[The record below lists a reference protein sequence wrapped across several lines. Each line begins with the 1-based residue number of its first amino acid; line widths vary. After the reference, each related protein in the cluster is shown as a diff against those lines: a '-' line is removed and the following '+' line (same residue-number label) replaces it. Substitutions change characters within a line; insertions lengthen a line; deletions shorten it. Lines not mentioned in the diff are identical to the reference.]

1 MSGKLAP
8 LQVRRGGGP
17 GPKRE
22 PPRRSNPSSQPV
34 SREPFAPGVPA
45 VVALAVVLVFLLLW
59 FYALDAR
66 TLVPTDEGRY
76 AEMAREMVASGD
88 WITPRLN
95 GIKYFE
101 KPPLQNWVNAF
112 TFELFGLGEWQ
123 ARLWTGLCG
132 LLGIGL
138 VYYAGRKVFDARTG
152 WTAAL
157 VLASSFFWAALG
169 HVNTLDMGLSGM
181 MTITLA
187 GLLLAQRPDAAS
199 ASRRNWMLV
208 CWAGM
213 ALAVLSKGLIG
224 VVLPGAVLVLYTIWS
239 RDWAL
244 WKRLH
249 LLAGVAVFLLITA
262 PWFVAVSMRNA
273 EFAHFFFIHEHLQ
286 RFTSKVHN
294 RAGPWYYFI
303 PILAGG
309 MAPWLGVLVQSLWR
323 AARPMHGV
331 KAAAGEDGQHH
342 VEPHSS
348 DHTDRNLQNRF
359 QPDRLLLVWA
369 AFIFFFFSISGS
381 KLPSYILPVFP
392 ALALLIARCLLLSSR
407 RSVEICAWLT
417 ALFGVLGLML
427 ASRVPL
433 LAKDGYSAPLYQAY
447 VPWVLGASAL
457 ALAAS
462 LISLWLARRQLD
474 RSILALAVGGFV
486 AGQVLMLGHEPLGRY
501 AAGTL
506 HVPAILAEMKPQT
519 QAELG
524 KSGAQA
530 GKQDT
535 PTPIYAVGRYEQ
547 SLPFYLRR
555 TFILVEHADEMAFGL
570 EQQPELWIPKRAE
583 FVKKWTADHD
593 TGRKDIAIMSP
604 DDYAALLAAKVP
616 MRVIGQD
623 PRRVIV
629 TNAVG
634 VAAATQSESKIK

>member
-8 LQVRRGGGP
+8 ISMRQDAGLGP
-17 GPKRE
+17 E
-22 PPRRSNPSSQPV
+22 PGVSSRSAARV
-34 SREPFAPGVPA
+34 TDEPFAPGLPPA
-45 VVALAVVLVFLLLW
+45 VALLLVLMFLLLW

-76 AEMAREMVASGD
+76 AEMAREMVASHD

-101 KPPLQNWVNAF
+101 KPPLQNWVNAL
-112 TFELFGLGEWQ
+112 TFELFGLGDWQ

-132 LLGIGL
+132 LLGIGF

-187 GLLLAQRPDAAS
+187 GLLLAQRPEATAR
-199 ASRRNWMLV
+199 SRRNWMLV
-208 CWAGM
+208 CWVGM

-224 VVLPGAVLVLYTIWS
+224 VVLPGAVLVLYTLWS
-239 RDWAL
+239 RDWAI

-249 LLAGVAVFLLITA
+249 LLAGAALFFLITA
-262 PWFVAVSMRNA
+262 PWFVAVSLRNP

-309 MAPWLGVLVQSLWR
+309 IAPWLGVLAQSLWR
-323 AARPMHGV
+323 AAKPANGAS
-331 KAAAGEDGQHH
+331 AANEGDTNAMPARGAPTSRADPNAG
-342 VEPHSS
+342 PSIA
-348 DHTDRNLQNRF
+348 TLNNKF
-359 QPDRLLLVWA
+359 QPDRMLLVWA

-381 KLPSYILPVFP
+381 KLPSYILPIFP
-392 ALALLIARCLLLSSR
+392 ALALLIARTLQLSSR
-407 RSVEICAWLT
+407 RAIEVCAWLT
-417 ALFGVLGLML
+417 ALSGVLGLVL

-433 LAKDGYSAPLYQAY
+433 LAKDAYSAPLYQAY
-447 VPWVLGASAL
+447 VPWVLWASAL
-457 ALAAS
+457 ALVAS
-462 LISLWLARRQLD
+462 VVSLWLARRQRD
-474 RSILALAVGGFV
+474 WSILALALGGFV
-486 AGQVLMLGHEPLGRY
+486 TGQVLMLGHEPLGRY

-506 HVPAILAEMKPQT
+506 HVPAIQAEM
-519 QAELG
+519 G
-524 KSGAQA
+524 MQA
-530 GKQDT
+530 GMQAGMQ
-535 PTPIYAVGRYEQ
+535 TPIYAVGRYEQ
-547 SLPFYLRR
+547 SLPFYLRH
-555 TFILVEHADEMAFGL
+555 TFILVEHADEMEFGL
-570 EQQPELWIPKRAE
+570 EQQPELWIPKRVE
-583 FVKKWTADHD
+583 FVNKWTLDHD
-593 TGRKDIAIMSP
+593 EGRKDIAIMSR
-604 DDYAALLAAKVP
+604 DDFTALLEAKVP
-616 MRVIGQD
+616 MRVIAQD

-634 VAAATQSESKIK
+634 VAAAPAQSESKTR